1 MENYVI
7 HFACGNNIEK
17 IYGPY
22 TSKEKAKEAIKT
34 QANDIKNEIQHLEL
48 IEENHLRYDKMILR
62 DKKTKIDACV
72 FKLFK
77 TENF

>member
-7 HFACGNNIEK
+7 HFTCGNNIEK

-22 TSKEKAKEAIKT
+22 TSKEKAKDAIKV
-34 QANDIKNEIQHLEL
+34 QANAIKNEIQYIEL
-48 IEENHLRYDKMILR
+48 IEESNFRYDKMILR
-62 DKKTKIDACV
+62 DKKTKIDACI